1 MAAATARVCVADQP
15 RETHAMTA
23 IITVTDD
30 EILIAPLG
38 DGEDLPPED
47 NADADRAAALARLG
61 LTLADL
67 PF

>member
-1 MAAATARVCVADQP
+1 
-15 RETHAMTA
+15 MTA